1 MFARRA
7 FSVAPF
13 IVALAPL
20 IFTTACSSSS
30 ESQEQTTIE
39 VYAASSLAT
48 PFADAGRAYEKAHP
62 GVKVEFNLGA
72 SSDLA
77 RFIQEGA
84 PADVFASAD
93 VANMDKVES
102 QDLLDSQSVIFATNY
117 LEIIVEKDNP
127 LNISSL
133 QDLTDP
139 DLIFVTTSPDVPI
152 GKYTAEVLK
161 NAGVSITP
169 DSFESNVKG
178 IMLKVASGEA
188 DAGIVY
194 HSEVVASDGQVEGVQ
209 IPTEFNI
216 LAKYP
221 IGIIKSSANKPQA
234 QGFVDF
240 LLSPEGQALLTQ
252 YGFGVP

>member
-7 FSVAPF
+7 F
-13 IVALAPL
+13 IVALVPLVFAP
-20 IFTTACSSSS
+20 ACSSASD
-30 ESQEQTTIE
+30 SQEQTTLE

-48 PFADAGRAYEKAHP
+48 PFAYAGLAYEKAHL

-77 RFIQEGA
+77 RFVQEGA

-93 VANMDKVES
+93 IANMDKVET

-117 LEIIVEKDNP
+117 LEIIVEKGNP
-127 LNISSL
+127 LNILSL
-133 QDLTDP
+133 EDLTDP

-152 GKYTAEVLK
+152 GKYTAEVLNK
-161 NAGVSITP
+161 AGVSVTP

-194 HSEVVASDGQVEGVQ
+194 HSEVVASDGQVEGVK

-221 IGIIKSSANKPQA
+221 IGVIKNSANKKLA
-234 QGFVDF
+234 QGFVNF

>member
-1 MFARRA
+1 MFARRT
-7 FSVAPF
+7 F
-13 IVALAPL
+13 ILALVPL
-20 IFTTACSSSS
+20 IFATACSSASD
-30 ESQEQTTIE
+30 SQEQTTLE

-48 PFADAGRAYEKAHP
+48 PFAYAGLAYEKAHP
-62 GVKVEFNLGA
+62 GIKVEFNLGA

-77 RFIQEGA
+77 RFVQEGA

-93 VANMDKVES
+93 MMNMDKVES
-102 QDLLDSQSVIFATNY
+102 NDLLDSQSVIFATNY
-117 LEIIVEKDNP
+117 LEIIVEKGNP
-127 LNISSL
+127 LNILSL

-161 NAGVSITP
+161 KVGVSIQP
-169 DSFESNVKG
+169 DSLESNVKG

-194 HSEVVASDGQVEGVQ
+194 HSEVIASDGQVERVE
-209 IPTEFNI
+209 IPTDLNI
-216 LAKYP
+216 VAKYP
-221 IGIIKSSANKPQA
+221 IGIIKNSANQKQA

-252 YGFGVP
+252 YGFGLP

>member
-7 FSVAPF
+7 F
-13 IVALAPL
+13 IVVLLPVV
-20 IFTTACSSSS
+20 FSTACASSSN
-30 ESQEQTTIE
+30 SQTPTTLE

-48 PFADAGRAYEKAHP
+48 PFAYAGLAYEKAHP
-62 GVKVEFNLGA
+62 GIKVEFNLGA

-77 RFIQEGA
+77 RFVQEGA

-102 QDLLDSQSVIFATNY
+102 QDLLDSHSAIFATNY
-117 LEIIVEKDNP
+117 LEIIVEKGNP

-133 QDLTDP
+133 QDLTQP
-139 DLIFVTTSPDVPI
+139 DLIFVTTDPEVPI

-221 IGIIKSSANKPQA
+221 IGIIKRSSNKPQA
-234 QGFVDF
+234 QGFVNF
-240 LLSPEGQALLTQ
+240 LLSPEGQALLTK

>member
-7 FSVAPF
+7 LVS
-13 IVALAPL
+13 ALAPIIL
-20 IFTTACSSSS
+20 FSACASSP
-30 ESQEQTTIE
+30 ESQEQTTLE
-39 VYAASSLAT
+39 VYAASSLAM
-48 PFADAGRAYEKAHP
+48 PFAEAGVAFEKEHP
-62 GVKVEFNLGA
+62 GVKVQFNLGA

-77 RFIQEGA
+77 RFVQEGA

-93 VANMDKVES
+93 IANMDKVET

-117 LEIIVEKDNP
+117 LEIIVEKGNP
-127 LNISSL
+127 LNILSL
-133 QDLTDP
+133 EDLTDP

-161 NAGVSITP
+161 KAGVSVTP

-194 HSEVVASDGQVEGVQ
+194 HSEVVASDGQVKGVQ

-216 LAKYP
+216 VAKYP
-221 IGIIKSSANKPQA
+221 IGIIKNSTNKKQA

-240 LLSPEGQALLTQ
+240 LLSPEGQALFTQ

>member
-1 MFARRA
+1 ML
-7 FSVAPF
+7 FS
-13 IVALAPL
+13 
-20 IFTTACSSSS
+20 ACASSS
-30 ESQEQTTIE
+30 ESQEQTTLN

-48 PFADAGRAYEKAHP
+48 PFAYVALAYEKNHP
-62 GVKVEFNLGA
+62 GVKVQFNLGA

-77 RFIQEGA
+77 RFVQEGA

-102 QDLLDSQSVIFATNY
+102 QDLLDSASVIFATNY
-117 LEIIVEKDNP
+117 LEIIVEKGNP
-127 LNISSL
+127 LGISSL
-133 QDLTDP
+133 KDLSNP
-139 DLIFVTTSPDVPI
+139 DLIFVTTNPDVPI

-161 NAGVSITP
+161 KTGVSITP

-194 HSEVVASDGQVEGVQ
+194 HSEVIAADDQVEGVE

-216 LAKYP
+216 VAKYP
-221 IGIIKSSANKPQA
+221 IGIIKNTAHKKHA
-234 QGFVDF
+234 QEFVDF
-240 LLSPEGQALLTQ
+240 LLSPKGQALLTQ
-252 YGFGVP
+252 YGFKTP

>member
-1 MFARRA
+1 MFTRRA
-7 FSVAPF
+7 LVA
-13 IVALAPL
+13 ALAPI
-20 IFTTACSSSS
+20 IFISACTSSS
-30 ESQEQTTIE
+30 ESQAQTTLE

-48 PFADAGRAYEKAHP
+48 PFEYAGLAFEKNT
-62 GVKVEFNLGA
+62 GVKVQFNLGA

-77 RFIQEGA
+77 RFVQEGA

-102 QDLLDSQSVIFATNY
+102 EDLLASPSVVFATNN
-117 LEIIVEKDNP
+117 LEIIVEKGNP

-133 QDLTDP
+133 EDLSNP
-139 DLIFVTTSPDVPI
+139 DLIFVTTNPDVPI
-152 GKYTAEVLK
+152 GKYTAEVLRK
-161 NAGVSITP
+161 AGVSITP

-194 HSEVVASDGQVEGVQ
+194 HSEVIASDGQVQGVK

-216 LAKYP
+216 VAEFP
-221 IGIIKSSANKPQA
+221 IGIIKNSANKQEA
-234 QGFVDF
+234 QRFIDY
-240 LLSPEGQALLTQ
+240 LLSPEGQSLLTQ
-252 YGFGVP
+252 YGFQTP

>member
-7 FSVAPF
+7 LVA
-13 IVALAPL
+13 ALAPAML
-20 IFTTACSSSS
+20 FSACASST
-30 ESQEQTTIE
+30 ESQAQTTLK

-48 PFADAGRAYEKAHP
+48 PFEYAGLAFEGVHP
-62 GVKVEFNLGA
+62 GVRVQFNLGA

-77 RFIQEGA
+77 RFVQEGA

-102 QDLLDSQSVIFATNY
+102 EDLLDSPSVIFATNY
-117 LEIIVEKDNP
+117 LEIIVEKGNP

-133 QDLTDP
+133 EDLSNP
-139 DLIFVTTSPDVPI
+139 DLIFVTTNPDVPI
-152 GKYTAEVLK
+152 GKYTAEVLRK
-161 NAGVSITP
+161 AGVSITP

-194 HSEVVASDGQVEGVQ
+194 HSEVIASDGQVEGIK

-216 LAKYP
+216 VAKYP
-221 IGIIKSSANKPQA
+221 IGIIKNSANKKVA
-234 QGFVDF
+234 QEFIDF
-240 LLSPEGQALLTQ
+240 LLSPQGQDLLTQ
-252 YGFGVP
+252 YGFKTP

>member
-7 FSVAPF
+7 LVS
-13 IVALAPL
+13 ALAPI
-20 IFTTACSSSS
+20 IFISACTSSS
-30 ESQEQTTIE
+30 ESQAQTTIE

-48 PFADAGRAYEKAHP
+48 PFEYAGLAFEGDHP
-62 GVKVEFNLGA
+62 GVKVQFNLGA

-77 RFIQEGA
+77 RFVQEGA

-102 QDLLDSQSVIFATNY
+102 EDLLASPSVVFATNY
-117 LEIIVEKDNP
+117 LEIIVEKGNP

-133 QDLTDP
+133 EDLSNP
-139 DLIFVTTSPDVPI
+139 DLIFVTTNPDVPI
-152 GKYTAEVLK
+152 GQYTAEVLRK
-161 NAGVSITP
+161 AGVSITP

-194 HSEVVASDGQVEGVQ
+194 HSEVIASDGQVEGIK

-216 LAKYP
+216 VAKYP
-221 IGIIKSSANKPQA
+221 IGIIKNSANKKVA
-234 QGFVDF
+234 QEFIDF
-240 LLSPEGQALLTQ
+240 LLSPRGQALLTQ
-252 YGFGVP
+252 YGFKTP